1 MKYLFA
7 VFLLLSVNLSA
18 QPKQDKFYLT
28 IKITGIKKI
37 TGTVEIG
44 LYNNEKN
51 FPKEGKEYLTK
62 SVPVK
67 EKHINCVFRVPAGT
81 YAVALYH
88 DADGNKK
95 CDKNMAGIPKEGFAF
110 SNNIKPRFTAPKFR
124 DCKIDVKKNVITEIR
139 LIYY

>member
-18 QPKQDKFYLT
+18 QQKQDNFYLT

-37 TGTVEIG
+37 T
-44 LYNNEKN
+44 
-51 FPKEGKEYLTK
+51 
-62 SVPVK
+62 
-67 EKHINCVFRVPAGT
+67 
-81 YAVALYH
+81 
-88 DADGNKK
+88 
-95 CDKNMAGIPKEGFAF
+95 GIPKEGFAF